1 MNRALVLLLLCACDC
16 GTDPS
21 DACTRDS
28 ECALGSIC
36 VDSVCVAES
45 DGGPGPDAPSND
57 GGNDVGLD
65 DSGSDAGDAGSV
77 SCEGI
82 VCQDDSR
89 CVLGVCTPWEP
100 GEADEMCRRVSE
112 PGPVTPQL
120 QCAWTGQPEGTS
132 PNFRNILHT
141 PLVADFGVASGVGS
155 PSRPSIVVVPAS
167 AITSCLAPGVVQLLD
182 GATCEPIDS
191 LQDDESLRLQATV
204 TPALGDIDGDG
215 FPEIVAAGIDGG
227 LLAFD
232 VARPSGELSLLWRS
246 TAPGG
251 GVDDWKQGFCS
262 WTGVSLVDLND
273 DDEPEIFYEGA
284 VWNNLGE
291 RIAIVPG
298 WLPTVSTGSF
308 GTFGDFDADGNV
320 ELVGAGGLWE
330 WTGAEFVLE
339 LAFPFTDFYSAVADF
354 GDYGVEM
361 GDAPGQPEI
370 VSVRAGI
377 IRVQTLD
384 GTVVFTATTGES
396 TGGPPTI
403 ADYDGDGA
411 PEIGAAFGGANLV
424 VDPADDATLWSVESQ
439 DRSSAR
445 TGSSV
450 FDFNGDG
457 RAEVVYAD
465 ECYMRV
471 YDGPT
476 GDVLFSQPRFS
487 STWNENPVVADVDG
501 DSAAEVVVGATGPCR
516 TDDYCPSHD
525 PIFPGLRCEAE
536 TDCPG
541 GACVEGLCR
550 CTTNEECGDDY
561 DCQPPLAGTAGD
573 NVCRS
578 FHRECETGI
587 RVYRDARDRW
597 APSRGIWNQHA
608 YYVTNVEED
617 GSVPRQSAV
626 RANWSEEGL
635 NNFRQ
640 NVQGSLADVP
650 GPDLSVGG
658 LVAVCVD
665 EDTRIEANVCNRGA
679 SFLDAGVEV
688 IFRQTG
694 GEELCRLRT
703 ADPVAPGECSPVSCL
718 APVQAEGEFEA
729 VVDPDG
735 TITECIEDNNGASG
749 TANCII

>member
-1 MNRALVLLLLCACDC
+1 MEQSRRANRNCPRLA
-16 GTDPS
+16 
-21 DACTRDS
+21 
-28 ECALGSIC
+28 
-36 VDSVCVAES
+36 
-45 DGGPGPDAPSND
+45 
-57 GGNDVGLD
+57 
-65 DSGSDAGDAGSV
+65 
-77 SCEGI
+77 
-82 VCQDDSR
+82 
-89 CVLGVCTPWEP
+89 
-100 GEADEMCRRVSE
+100 AD
-112 PGPVTPQL
+112 
-120 QCAWTGQPEGTS
+120 
-132 PNFRNILHT
+132 
-141 PLVADFGVASGVGS
+141 
-155 PSRPSIVVVPAS
+155 
-167 AITSCLAPGVVQLLD
+167 
-182 GATCEPIDS
+182 
-191 LQDDESLRLQATV
+191 
-204 TPALGDIDGDG
+204 
-215 FPEIVAAGIDGG
+215 
-227 LLAFD
+227 
-232 VARPSGELSLLWRS
+232 
-246 TAPGG
+246 
-251 GVDDWKQGFCS
+251 
-262 WTGVSLVDLND
+262 
-273 DDEPEIFYEGA
+273 
-284 VWNNLGE
+284 
-291 RIAIVPG
+291 
-298 WLPTVSTGSF
+298 VSTGSF

-330 WTGAEFVLE
+330 WTGGEFVLE

-361 GDAPGQPEI
+361 GDAPGQPEV

-561 DCQPPLAGTAGD
+561 DCQPPLAGTEGD

-608 YYVTNVEED
+608 YHVTNIEED